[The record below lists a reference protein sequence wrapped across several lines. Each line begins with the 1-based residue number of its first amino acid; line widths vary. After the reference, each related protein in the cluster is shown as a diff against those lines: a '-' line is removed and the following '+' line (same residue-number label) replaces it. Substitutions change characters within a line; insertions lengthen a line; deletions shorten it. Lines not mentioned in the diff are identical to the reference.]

1 MNLSKIIELII
12 NGLTIEQ
19 KQNIVTYKI
28 SVNTKIDDVLSRDG
42 STEYDGAS
50 LYLVIDKGVIAQI
63 HMMSNDIMDIKESNY
78 RVNPNEGN
86 KSYGSQW
93 VIKDFEQFL
102 RYSFDVKIEEVK
114 SFENDIIEIKKR
126 LHYK

>member
-78 RVNPNEGN
+78 RVNPNEDN

>member
-1 MNLSKIIELII
+1 
-12 NGLTIEQ
+12 
-19 KQNIVTYKI
+19 
-28 SVNTKIDDVLSRDG
+28 
-42 STEYDGAS
+42 
-50 LYLVIDKGVIAQI
+50 
-63 HMMSNDIMDIKESNY
+63 MDIKESNY